1 MSSEMTENQAV
12 NKSLEKKGWLK
23 RLTENFKGKKHS
35 PSRIENKLPH
45 DEKPKKEN
53 LLLKKL
59 AKNKLIYL
67 MIAPGLLY
75 ILIYKYFPMYGLI
88 ISFQD
93 YKPYLGITG
102 SKWVGF
108 EHFQRLFTSPDFW
121 MIFKNTLV
129 LFGLQLFIFFPI
141 PIILALMLNEVRRN
155 YYKRTIQTLIYLPH
169 FMSWVVV
176 VSISYVLLT
185 LDGGII
191 NGILGDL
198 GFEPINFLLDASWFR
213 PMYIIQVIWREAGWG
228 TIIFLAAIAAVDPQ
242 LYEAARMDGANRF
255 RQIWHITLPAIKS
268 VIVILLILKIGDVL
282 ELGFEHVFLLLNS
295 TNRHVAEIFDTYV
308 YVAGLRQGQFSY
320 ATAVGFFKGFI
331 GLALVVFANWLAK
344 KNGEEGV
351 Y

>member
-1 MSSEMTENQAV
+1 MSSKVATQGRV
-12 NKSLEKKGWLK
+12 KK
-23 RLTENFKGKKHS
+23 
-35 PSRIENKLPH
+35 PNKL
-45 DEKPKKEN
+45 
-53 LLLKKL
+53 LKQI
-59 AKNKLIYL
+59 AKNKLLYL
-67 MIAPGLLY
+67 MIAPGLIYLFV
-75 ILIYKYFPMYGLI
+75 YKYVPMYGLI
-88 ISFQD
+88 ISFQN
-93 YKPYLGITG
+93 YKPYLGISG
-102 SKWVGF
+102 SEWVGF
-108 EHFQRLFTSPDFW
+108 EHFRRLFTSPDFW
-121 MIFKNTLV
+121 MILKNTLV

-141 PIILALMLNEVRRN
+141 PIVLALMLNEIRRE

-169 FMSWVVV
+169 FMSWVVI

-191 NGILGDL
+191 NGLL
-198 GFEPINFLLDASWFR
+198 ESFGFQPINFLLDSTWFR
-213 PMYIIQVIWREAGWG
+213 PMYMLQIIWREAGWG
-228 TIIFLAAIAAVDPQ
+228 TIIFLAAIASVDPQ
-242 LYEAARMDGANRF
+242 LYEAAKIDGANRF

-282 ELGFEHVFLLLNS
+282 ELGFEHVYLLMNS

>member
-1 MSSEMTENQAV
+1 MSSEVATREAV
-12 NKSLEKKGWLK
+12 AS
-23 RLTENFKGKKHS
+23 
-35 PSRIENKLPH
+35 
-45 DEKPKKEN
+45 KPKQQSKI
-53 LLLKKL
+53 LKQI
-59 AKNKLIYL
+59 AKNKLLYL
-67 MIAPGLLY
+67 MIAPGLIYLF
-75 ILIYKYFPMYGLI
+75 IYKYVPMYGLI
-88 ISFQD
+88 ISFQN
-93 YKPYLGITG
+93 YKPYLGISG
-102 SKWVGF
+102 SEWVGF
-108 EHFQRLFTSPDFW
+108 EHFRRLFTSPDFW
-121 MIFKNTLV
+121 MILKNTLV

-141 PIILALMLNEVRRN
+141 PIIIALMLNEIRRN
-155 YYKRTIQTLIYLPH
+155 YYKRAIQTLIYLPH

-191 NGILGDL
+191 NGVLEYF
-198 GFEPINFLLDASWFR
+198 GFQPINFLLDSTWFR
-213 PMYIIQVIWREAGWG
+213 PMYIIQIIWREAGWG
-228 TIIFLAAIAAVDPQ
+228 TIIFLAAIASVDPQ
-242 LYEAARMDGANRF
+242 LYEAAKIDGANRF

-282 ELGFEHVFLLLNS
+282 ELGFEHVYLLMNS